1 MFSSRGIL
9 YSESIHRIY
18 YIIMYAMEY
27 LRIVHIIGVFHAI
40 HIKIYFS
47 SEVHP
52 LFQNTLYF
60 NEYKKIKTYSFS

>member
-1 MFSSRGIL
+1 
-9 YSESIHRIY
+9 
-18 YIIMYAMEY
+18 MYAMEY

-47 SEVHP
+47 FEVHP

-60 NEYKKIKTYSFS
+60 SEYTKIKAYFFS